1 MKNDWWQNL
10 SLEIQQA
17 YDRKDSKTLYHM
29 LRQAYGPKS
38 SCISPLFS
46 KDGDNLL
53 KDSTS
58 IQDRWIEH
66 LSDLFFNP
74 STVDYTV
81 LQNLSQNV
89 ILNDMALLP
98 TKTEVVKAIR
108 KINTGKAPGLDGLY
122 VDVLLHGGDSIHTQI
137 HNLISAVWDGGPFIR
152 TGLMLS

>member
-1 MKNDWWQNL
+1 
-10 SLEIQQA
+10 
-17 YDRKDSKTLYHM
+17 M

-53 KDSTS
+53 KDPTS

-66 LSDLFFNP
+66 FSDLFFNP

-89 ILNDMALLP
+89 ILNDMALPP
-98 TKTEVVKAIR
+98 TKVEVV
-108 KINTGKAPGLDGLY
+108 N
-122 VDVLLHGGDSIHTQI
+122 
-137 HNLISAVWDGGPFIR
+137 
-152 TGLMLS
+152 